1 MEPAAPSS
9 GSAQQLELLRQR
21 LQQGNPELY
30 RHWAL
35 YLQVLR
41 EGLGQAVDQA
51 CFHLAVTVHP
61 LRYQG
66 LEASRRL
73 EFHRRMARLV
83 QRSRTLLTVEQLRAL
98 SRQMQQRQRR
108 ETLRARREW
117 LEALQASTRESADPS
132 PQGSVKLGMA
142 LPISSNVLGIATAP
156 LAGSFEKQ
164 ERQEPPAAHQEH
176 QEHQE
181 HPQSAADLMAAFAGL
196 LDVAE
201 PPPSDDD
208 RMPADPVAL
217 LAWIDGLEAALARRL
232 RTLSHALNVELV
244 RVGLCS
250 TLLPLRLLEAVAAGQ
265 IDSQATA
272 ANLVALSLPVPDSA
286 QEAALETQAL
296 LLRPVDLEAEQPK
309 LRTCRA
315 RLQQALQELRRM
327 AHTYQR
333 LEQRLQ
339 IQQAEQLWLNDH
351 STAQRPQTPG
361 SSAS

>member
-1 MEPAAPSS
+1 MEPAAPSN

-41 EGLGQAVDQA
+41 DGLGQAVDQA

-66 LEASRRL
+66 LEVARRL
-73 EFHRRMARLV
+73 ELHRRMARLV
-83 QRSRTLLTVEQLRAL
+83 QRSRTLLTVEQLQAL

-108 ETLRARREW
+108 ETLRARQEW

-156 LAGSFEKQ
+156 SAGSLEQ
-164 ERQEPPAAHQEH
+164 QEPQEQPAV
-176 QEHQE
+176 HQE
-181 HPQSAADLMAAFAGL
+181 HPESAADLMAAFAGL
-196 LDVAE
+196 LDAAE

-272 ANLVALSLPVPDSA
+272 ANLVALSLPVPDAA

-315 RLQQALQELRRM
+315 RLQQARQELRRM

>member
-1 MEPAAPSS
+1 M
-9 GSAQQLELLRQR
+9 
-21 LQQGNPELY
+21 
-30 RHWAL
+30 
-35 YLQVLR
+35 
-41 EGLGQAVDQA
+41 
-51 CFHLAVTVHP
+51 T
-61 LRYQG
+61 
-66 LEASRRL
+66 
-73 EFHRRMARLV
+73 RLV
-83 QRSRTLLTVEQLRAL
+83 QRSRTLLTVEQLQAL
-98 SRQMQQRQRR
+98 SRQMQLRQRR

-156 LAGSFEKQ
+156 LAGSFEQ
-164 ERQEPPAAHQEH
+164 QEPQEQPAVPQEH
-176 QEHQE
+176 QQ
-181 HPQSAADLMAAFAGL
+181 HPESAADLMAAFAGL
-196 LDVAE
+196 LDAAE

-272 ANLVALSLPVPDSA
+272 ANLVALSLPVPDAA

-315 RLQQALQELRRM
+315 RLQQARQELRRM